1 MTLRQ
6 RARSAESAGQ
16 ESMRHLVLLCAVALL
31 GCRGALAGP
40 PFQTDDPEPVPFRH
54 YEAYLFGTF
63 DHAGGQTFAQIPAF
77 EFNIGAAPNLQL
89 HIVTP
94 GADLA
99 PHGAFGAGDIEL
111 GAKYRFVDETARRPQ
126 IGTFPML
133 ELPTG
138 DSRRGLGNGHTWAK
152 LPVWVQKSR
161 GAWTTYGGVGYEIN
175 RAPGMKDSRFA
186 GWLLQ
191 RQLTKRLILGSEV
204 FAQSAQEMGGQESTF
219 VDAGGFYNFTPHLS
233 LLFMSG
239 HTVAGESHL
248 VGYLGL
254 YYTWGRDRSA
264 PPPPSPMRVRRVLTK
279 LLRMATHEPA

>member
-1 MTLRQ
+1 MRQ
-6 RARSAESAGQ
+6 FA
-16 ESMRHLVLLCAVALL
+16 VLCAVVLL
-31 GCRGALAGP
+31 GCRWALAGP

-54 YEAYLFGTF
+54 YEAYAFGTV
-63 DHAGGQTFAQIPAF
+63 DHAGGETFSQIPSF

-89 HIVTP
+89 HIVAP
-94 GADLA
+94 GAYLS

-111 GAKYRFVDETARRPQ
+111 GAKYRFVDEAAKRPQ
-126 IGTFPML
+126 IGIFPML
-133 ELPTG
+133 EVPTG

-152 LPVWVQKSR
+152 LPVWIQKSR

-191 RQLTKRLILGSEV
+191 RQLSKRLILGSEV
-204 FAQSAQEMGGQESTF
+204 FAQSAQDIGGRESTF
-219 VDAGGFYNFTPHLS
+219 VDVGGFYNFTPNLS

-254 YYTWGRDRSA
+254 YYTWGRDRSDA
-264 PPPPSPMRVRRVLTK
+264 PPSPAPGLRVRGVLSR
-279 LLRMATHEPA
+279 LLHAATHDVA